1 MCVMSS
7 KHPCLEPPPHL
18 KRVERPEQ
26 IVREP
31 LTLKRLLRLLPRL
44 R

>member
-1 MCVMSS
+1 MSS
-7 KHPCLEPPPHL
+7 KHPCLEPPAHL
-18 KRVERPEQ
+18 KRVDRPEQ

-31 LTLKRLLRLLPRL
+31 LTLKRLLRRIPRF